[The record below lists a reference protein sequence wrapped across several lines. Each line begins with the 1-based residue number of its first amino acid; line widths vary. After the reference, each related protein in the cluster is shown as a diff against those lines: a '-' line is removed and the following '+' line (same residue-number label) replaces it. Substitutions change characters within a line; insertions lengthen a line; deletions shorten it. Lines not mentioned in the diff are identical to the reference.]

1 MQFKSQIDEEL
12 LDLGIVLHQLLLHQ
26 DLFLVLDLAVLR
38 DGGVAVELQLVV
50 AVLRLAWLVVGVL
63 VGVVVGQG
71 YLAVFVVGVLVRLL
85 VGQCQLAELLLMGGG
100 MIGNRIAELEGGLAS
115 AKLSLEEARTRKRK
129 LEVRARYAL
138 SSSHLIQ
145 ETKMYKVTI
154 HTRCFSSEC

>member
-100 MIGNRIAELEGGLAS
+100 RGELQLAEE
-115 AKLSLEEARTRKRK
+115 
-129 LEVRARYAL
+129 
-138 SSSHLIQ
+138 
-145 ETKMYKVTI
+145 
-154 HTRCFSSEC
+154 

>member
-1 MQFKSQIDEEL
+1 MKVGLIIDDVDDITPAMQFKSQIDEEI

-100 MIGNRIAELEGGLAS
+100 RGELQLAEE
-115 AKLSLEEARTRKRK
+115 
-129 LEVRARYAL
+129 
-138 SSSHLIQ
+138 
-145 ETKMYKVTI
+145 
-154 HTRCFSSEC
+154 